1 MEKRRHFIDC
11 GIAGFTYWEG
21 AMVFNELKVGD
32 RLRLV
37 REQDNRFD
45 PYAVALY
52 YGDFKLGFVS
62 RGENKELSKF
72 CEMGYADIF
81 DVRINRLSPDEHPE
95 NQVGVIVYIDR
106 KAD

>member
-1 MEKRRHFIDC
+1 MAETGQRSCRHVVAVSQMVPHAAKVVPDRRP
-11 GIAGFTYWEG
+11 
-21 AMVFNELKVGD
+21 
-32 RLRLV
+32 RQLR
-37 REQDNRFD
+37 
-45 PYAVALY
+45 
-52 YGDFKLGFVS
+52 DFKLGFVS